1 MIKTTLNSIVKAKT
15 ALAKLADKD
24 LPVMQSYNIAKIIR
38 QADNALLPFEDA
50 RIRLCEK
57 YGTLDDSK
65 KQYRINPADNSTFQQ
80 DMNELLSQT
89 VEIEAEK
96 IKVTENVTLSAKD
109 IIDLEDFLLLEG

>member
-1 MIKTTLNSIVKAKT
+1 MIKTTINSIVKAKT

-38 QADNALLPFEDA
+38 HADNALLPFEDA

-65 KQYRINPADNSTFQQ
+65 KQYRINPADNFAFQQ
-80 DMNELLSQT
+80 DMNELLEQPVS
-89 VEIEAEK
+89 IDAEK
-96 IKVTENVTLSAKD
+96 IKLTDDITLSAKD
-109 IIDLEDFLLLEG
+109 IIDLDGFLEE